1 MTEMKKYI
9 LKQTN
14 TDHRQL
20 QTVAAVVH
28 ALKHALNESLVIY
41 LVPDHGVMN
50 WWTDVL
56 IMNWWKQIN
65 TAGFY

>member
-1 MTEMKKYI
+1 MTEMKKSI

-50 WWTDVL
+50 
-56 IMNWWKQIN
+56 
-65 TAGFY
+65 